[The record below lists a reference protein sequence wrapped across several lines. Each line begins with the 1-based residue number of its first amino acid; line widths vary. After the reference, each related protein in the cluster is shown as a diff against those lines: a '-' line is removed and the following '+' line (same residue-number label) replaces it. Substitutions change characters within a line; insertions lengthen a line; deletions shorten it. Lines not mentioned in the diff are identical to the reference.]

1 VTATAAP
8 AATGPAGAAPARL
21 AAPVRATDLHRM
33 SRLLTRFL
41 RPYRWALAFVMV
53 LLLVQAI
60 ANLYLPDLNAD
71 IINNGVIKGDT
82 GYIMSTG
89 GFMLGVT
96 LLLAIASIVSVYWG
110 SKTAMAFGRDV
121 RSAIF
126 GKVQDFSQTEV
137 NLFGTPSLITR
148 NTNDVQQVQ
157 QVVAMALN
165 MMISAPIM
173 AVGGIIMAL
182 RQDIPLSGLIVV
194 IVPLMGLVIGLLMVR
209 VVPLFMAMQ
218 KKIDRIN
225 QVVRETL
232 SGVRVI
238 RAFVRTDHE
247 AKRFDDA
254 NVDLTRTALSVNRI
268 FAVMIPTL
276 MGIFNL
282 SAVAIM
288 WFGSIRVDSG
298 DMQIGNLTAFL
309 MYIMQILMSVMMA
322 TIMFV
327 MVPRAAVSA
336 GRIQEV
342 LEAAPSVEDP
352 AVPATPSATH
362 GFVEFRD
369 VEFRYPGA
377 EDPVLRGISFAAG
390 PGETTAIVGS
400 TGSGKSTLINLIPRF
415 YDVTSGSVLVD
426 GVDVREMRQEDLW
439 RKVGVVPQKAFLF
452 NGTIAT
458 NVRYGDP
465 DASDDEV
472 IHALDVA
479 QAREFVLEMPEGLAA
494 PITQGGSN
502 VSGGQRQ
509 RLAIAR
515 ALAKRP
521 EVYIFDDSFSA
532 LDFKTDS
539 MLRAALRRELGTAT
553 VIIVAQRVGTIMQAD
568 RIVVMDDGTVVGIGT
583 HAELMETCP
592 TYQEIVL
599 SQLSAAE
606 VA

>member
-1 VTATAAP
+1 MTVI
-8 AATGPAGAAPARL
+8 
-21 AAPVRATDLHRM
+21 AAPVRASAPARTSDRHRM
-33 SRLLTRFL
+33 TRLLTRFL
-41 RPYRWALAFVMV
+41 RPYRRALVLVIV

-71 IINNGVIKGDT
+71 IINNGVLKGNT
-82 GYIMSTG
+82 GYIISTG
-89 GFMLGVT
+89 ALMLAVT
-96 LLLAIASIVSVYWG
+96 LLLAITSVISVYWG
-110 SKTAMAFGRDV
+110 SRTAMAFGRDV

-165 MMISAPIM
+165 MMISAPMM
-173 AVGGIIMAL
+173 AIGGIIMAL
-182 RQDIPLSGLIVV
+182 RQDVPLSGLIVI
-194 IVPLMGLVIGLLMVR
+194 IVPLMGLVIGLVMVR
-209 VVPLFMAMQ
+209 AVPLFIAMQ
-218 KKIDRIN
+218 VKIDRIN

-232 SGVRVI
+232 SGIRVI

-247 AKRFDDA
+247 EQRFDAA
-254 NVDLTRTALSVNRI
+254 NRDLTQTALSVNRI
-268 FAVMIPTL
+268 FALMIPTL

-298 DMQIGNLTAFL
+298 AMPIGNLTAFL

-336 GRIQEV
+336 GRIQAV
-342 LEAAPSVEDP
+342 LETRPSVEDP
-352 AVPATPSATH
+352 AVPAALSAAH

-377 EDPVLRGISFAAG
+377 EHPVLRGISFSAG

-400 TGSGKSTLINLIPRF
+400 TGSGKSTLINLVPRF
-415 YDVTSGSVLVD
+415 YDVTSGSVLMD
-426 GVDVREMRQEDLW
+426 GVDVRQMPQEDLW
-439 RKVGVVPQKAFLF
+439 RKVGVVPQQAFLF
-452 NGTIAT
+452 NGTVAS

-465 DASDDEV
+465 DATDDEV
-472 IHALDVA
+472 VHALEVA
-479 QAREFVLEMPEGLAA
+479 QARDFVMEMPAGLAA

-539 MLRAALRRELGTAT
+539 MLRAALRQELGSAT
-553 VIIVAQRVGTIMQAD
+553 VIIVAQRVGTIMKAD
-568 RIVVMDDGTVVGIGT
+568 RIVVMDDGAVVGIGT
-583 HAELMETCP
+583 HAKLLETCP
-592 TYQEIVL
+592 TYREIVF